1 MNDILDNLFYKEKL
15 GIGNKTTFI
24 KKVRERHPEI
34 KTKDIQDYIKNQ
46 EVSQIN
52 TTVNKTYQ
60 YRITA
65 PPRTFQID
73 IFWWKRGDTL
83 IPILLLVDVLSRKAW
98 AYVLT
103 KSKKEKR
110 ADISVKTLENFKNEV
125 GSINGLTGDNEFSSA
140 AIRKFCEDNNIRLDT
155 SVAKEEHI
163 SDGNKLGIIDR
174 LVRTL
179 RELIEKYYDITGYR
193 TDNIKDVIASVIETY
208 NNSSHR
214 TLKNKTPNEVYKD
227 NDDQTARHL
236 NDIAHNQ
243 RVYQSVPFNEGEKVR
258 ILEKKEKFDKGKQKF
273 SKSIHTIDKKEGYKI
288 LVKDQKRKL
297 KPSELLKANT
307 VSNPISQSYIDNKI
321 KSKENAKITNK
332 LIRNEDMT
340 KEEAIKQR
348 NN

>member
-34 KTKDIQDYIKNQ
+34 KVKDIQDYIKNQ

-60 YRITA
+60 YKITA

-73 IFWWKRGDTL
+73 IFWWKRGETL

-103 KSKKEKR
+103 KSKQEKR
-110 ADISVKTLENFKNEV
+110 AEVSVKTLEEFKNEV
-125 GSINGLTGDNEFSSA
+125 GQINGLTGDNEFSSA
-140 AIRKFCEDNNIRLDT
+140 AIRKFCDDNNIRLDT

-163 SDGNKLGIIDR
+163 SNGNKLGIIDR

-193 TDNIKDVIASVIETY
+193 TDNIKDVMKSIIDTY
-208 NNSSHR
+208 NNNSHR
-214 TLKNKTPNEVYKD
+214 TLKNKTPNEVFKD

-236 NDIAHNQ
+236 NDTMHNQ
-243 RVYQSVPFNEGEKVR
+243 QVYKSVPFNDGDKVR

-273 SKSIHTIDKKEGYKI
+273 SKELYTIDKKEGYKLLI
-288 LVKDQKRKL
+288 KDEKRKL
-297 KPSELLKANT
+297 KPSELLKADK
-307 VSNPISQSYIDNKI
+307 VSNPISQSYINNKI
-321 KSKENAKITNK
+321 KYFFSGDFKGIIICGIHIIILYRK
-332 LIRNEDMT
+332 
-340 KEEAIKQR
+340 
-348 NN
+348 